1 MSALVELYVR
11 EVSSGNMKIDE
22 VPARL
27 REKVESAIKAE
38 NTTEN
43 GVHINVV
50 RRFYIP
56 CENPVWE
63 GGASNVGS
71 SVCWRSDP

>member
-22 VPARL
+22 L

-43 GVHINVV
+43 GV
-50 RRFYIP
+50 
-56 CENPVWE
+56 
-63 GGASNVGS
+63 A
-71 SVCWRSDP
+71 

>member
-11 EVSSGNMKIDE
+11 EASSGNMKIDE

-43 GVHINVV
+43 GV
-50 RRFYIP
+50 
-56 CENPVWE
+56 
-63 GGASNVGS
+63 A
-71 SVCWRSDP
+71 

>member
-38 NTTEN
+38 NNTEN
-43 GVHINVV
+43 GWPNVV

>member
-1 MSALVELYVR
+1 MSALVELYVC

-43 GVHINVV
+43 GV
-50 RRFYIP
+50 
-56 CENPVWE
+56 
-63 GGASNVGS
+63 A
-71 SVCWRSDP
+71 

>member
-11 EVSSGNMKIDE
+11 EVSGNMKIDE

-38 NTTEN
+38 NNTEN
-43 GVHINVV
+43 GV
-50 RRFYIP
+50 
-56 CENPVWE
+56 
-63 GGASNVGS
+63 A
-71 SVCWRSDP
+71 